1 MNFFASNKVEAGRK
15 TAALRVRQRQK
26 RESLR
31 WSPSGKLRLKTP
43 HSRRSPTT
51 QIDIPWNDRFIFDDE
66 SQHKGATNSKDRR
79 IVSRRGC
86 NEKENVANSS
96 SSGKRIRHY
105 TERSDGVAV
114 AYFQQIEVSTSSA
127 SAAADGVGKRPPI
140 VETSSIA
147 LSPFNMA
154 KVKAALRADSQ
165 PEPKTPH
172 EMENIIDKFEELILT
187 MEIEEELVRRDLEL
201 DKMKVKSKELERE
214 NDEDKALERGQVD
227 GKSINMV

>member
-1 MNFFASNKVEAGRK
+1 MDFFASNKVEAGRK

-86 NEKENVANSS
+86 NDKENVANSS

-114 AYFQQIEVSTSSA
+114 AYFQHIEV

-140 VETSSIA
+140 VETCSIA
-147 LSPFNMA
+147 ISPFNMA
-154 KVKAALRADSQ
+154 KVMAALRADSLS
-165 PEPKTPH
+165 EPKTPH
-172 EMENIIDKFEELILT
+172 EMENIIDQFEDLILT

-201 DKMKVKSKELERE
+201 DKMKVKSKEPKETM
-214 NDEDKALERGQVD
+214 NDEDKALQRGKVE

>member
-31 WSPSGKLRLKTP
+31 WSPSGKLRPKTP

-66 SQHKGATNSKDRR
+66 SQHKGATNSKDKR
-79 IVSRRGC
+79 IVSKRGC

-127 SAAADGVGKRPPI
+127 PASAAADGVGKRPPI
-140 VETSSIA
+140 VEMRSIA

-154 KVKAALRADSQ
+154 KVKAALRADSLS
-165 PEPKTPH
+165 EPKTPH
-172 EMENIIDKFEELILT
+172 EMENIIDQFEELILT

-201 DKMKVKSKELERE
+201 DKMKVKSKEYERD
-214 NDEDKALERGQVD
+214 NDEDKV
-227 GKSINMV
+227 